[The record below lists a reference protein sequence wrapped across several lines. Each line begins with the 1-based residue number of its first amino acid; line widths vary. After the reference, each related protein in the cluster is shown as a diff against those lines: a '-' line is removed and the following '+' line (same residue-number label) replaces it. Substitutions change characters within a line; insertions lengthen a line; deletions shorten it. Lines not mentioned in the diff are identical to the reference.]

1 MHFGKRPTVFA
12 VLLLSLCFLGFGHR
26 TLAMDFTERNGNL
39 VTQNGESIRVA
50 RTHGGKVAVQL
61 QHVPSSNRWY
71 LRLQDLKR
79 AADSQFGPITLVNGS
94 RTLTLQPQSD
104 ATGRTYP
111 AGVPGLDRWYLL
123 TPDEAAQLSVPSKDW
138 KLEAVKNNGK
148 AFSEKLSTLPRLI
161 QGLQAPNQKLAPY
174 GPMYSVFY
182 PGMAPEKV
190 RDAFLLFLND
200 KVSFP
205 FEYRMGDH
213 PLACELFKTESSGN
227 FTGSTGYARFS
238 PQDGGTWVDMDFSQ
252 SWYVAGYTTKYGYVP
267 PQSGI
272 STSLENDFVDHIFQA
287 AQTTYRKLE
296 PHNDYGITLK
306 GTFTSKSPT
315 IQTVDTAKH
324 PELAAVRPGDR
335 LTAINGAKVSQ
346 RNYLAQYLLD
356 YSPAGTPLTLTLE
369 REKGKPY
376 TVQVKPVVEQADDP
390 DADYASLRALGDQD
404 YRLTDKD
411 KVPEMTNIG
420 IFYAEKYDPLAGAG
434 DHIDCP
440 TVIMLKS

>member
-50 RTHGGKVAVQL
+50 RTHAGKVAVQL

-79 AADSQFGPITLVNGS
+79 TADSQFGPITLVNGS

-104 ATGRTYP
+104 ATSRTYP

-213 PLACELFKTESSGN
+213 PLACELFKTESGGN

-267 PQSGI
+267 P
-272 STSLENDFVDHIFQA
+272 
-287 AQTTYRKLE
+287 
-296 PHNDYGITLK
+296 
-306 GTFTSKSPT
+306 
-315 IQTVDTAKH
+315 
-324 PELAAVRPGDR
+324 
-335 LTAINGAKVSQ
+335 
-346 RNYLAQYLLD
+346 
-356 YSPAGTPLTLTLE
+356 
-369 REKGKPY
+369 
-376 TVQVKPVVEQADDP
+376 
-390 DADYASLRALGDQD
+390 
-404 YRLTDKD
+404 
-411 KVPEMTNIG
+411 
-420 IFYAEKYDPLAGAG
+420 
-434 DHIDCP
+434 
-440 TVIMLKS
+440 

>member
-26 TLAMDFTERNGNL
+26 TVAMDFTERNGNL

-50 RTHGGKVAVQL
+50 RTYAGKVAVQL

-79 AADSQFGPITLVNGS
+79 AADSQFGPIALVNGS
-94 RTLTLQPQSD
+94 RTLPLQPQSD
-104 ATGRTYP
+104 STGRTYP
-111 AGVPGLDRWYLL
+111 AAVPGLDRWYLL
-123 TPDEAAQLSVPSKDW
+123 TPEEAAQLSVPSKDW

-213 PLACELFKTESSGN
+213 PLACELFKTESGATLPAAPGMPVFLPRTEGPGWIWISARAGMWPATPPN
-227 FTGSTGYARFS
+227 TDTYHHNRGFPPVWKMILWTIFSRQPRPLIGSWNPTMITGS
-238 PQDGGTWVDMDFSQ
+238 P
-252 SWYVAGYTTKYGYVP
+252 
-267 PQSGI
+267 
-272 STSLENDFVDHIFQA
+272 
-287 AQTTYRKLE
+287 
-296 PHNDYGITLK
+296 
-306 GTFTSKSPT
+306 
-315 IQTVDTAKH
+315 
-324 PELAAVRPGDR
+324 
-335 LTAINGAKVSQ
+335 
-346 RNYLAQYLLD
+346 
-356 YSPAGTPLTLTLE
+356 
-369 REKGKPY
+369 
-376 TVQVKPVVEQADDP
+376 
-390 DADYASLRALGDQD
+390 
-404 YRLTDKD
+404 
-411 KVPEMTNIG
+411 
-420 IFYAEKYDPLAGAG
+420 
-434 DHIDCP
+434 
-440 TVIMLKS
+440 